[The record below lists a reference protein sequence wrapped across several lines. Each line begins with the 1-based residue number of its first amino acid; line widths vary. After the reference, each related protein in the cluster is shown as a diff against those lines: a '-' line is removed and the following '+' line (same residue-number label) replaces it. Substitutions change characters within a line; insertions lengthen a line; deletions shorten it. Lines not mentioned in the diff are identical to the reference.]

1 MTDAD
6 TGQDADLSDRLRDRL
21 IEATLTHTPFD
32 GWSPAALRAGARDLG
47 ITEDVE
53 QDLFPGGTRDM
64 IRYFSRWADRRMIAG
79 LDAAD
84 LDEMRIH
91 ERVTIAVELRL
102 EALEAH
108 KEAVRRGLSWIAMP
122 QNAILGARLLYRTV
136 DDIWYAVG
144 DRSADFSF
152 YTKRG
157 LLAGVVGS
165 TTLFWLDD
173 SSEGGVETSAFLDR
187 RIADVMRI
195 HSARRRSENIKMK
208 APNPLRILR
217 DVARKRYGGKSYG
230 AGRTMGDSRLT

>member
-1 MTDAD
+1 MSAGDIATREA
-6 TGQDADLSDRLRDRL
+6 L
-21 IEATLTHTPFD
+21 IEAALAHVPFD
-32 GWSPAALRAGARDLG
+32 GWSGAALNAGARDLNLADG
-47 ITEDVE
+47 AVA
-53 QDLFPGGTRDM
+53 DLFPGGVSQA
-64 IRYFSRWADRRMIAG
+64 IRHFSRWADRRMLAAM
-79 LDAAD
+79 DAAD
-84 LDEMRIH
+84 LDGLRIH
-91 ERVTIAVELRL
+91 ERVGLAVEARL
-102 EALEAH
+102 AALAPH
-108 KEAVRRGLSWIAMP
+108 REAVRRGLSWLAMP
-122 QNAILGARLLYRTV
+122 QNALLGARLLYRTV
-136 DDIWYAVG
+136 DDIWYAAG

>member
-1 MTDAD
+1 MTGAD
-6 TGQDADLSDRLRDRL
+6 TPVDTGLRDRL
-21 IEATLTHTPFD
+21 IEATLPHIPFD
-32 GWSPAALRAGARDLG
+32 GWSTSAMRAGARG
-47 ITEDVE
+47 IGMSDEDAR
-53 QDLFPGGTRDM
+53 DLFPGGTRDM
-64 IRYFSRWADRRMIAG
+64 IRHFSRWADRRMMAG

-84 LDEMRIH
+84 LSEMRIH

-108 KEAVRRGLSWIAMP
+108 KEAVRRGLSWLAMP
-122 QNAILGARLLYRTV
+122 QNAMLGARLLYRTV

-173 SSEGGVETSAFLDR
+173 TSEGGTETSAFLDR

-195 HSARRRSENIKMK
+195 HSARRRTDDIRAKV
-208 APNPLRILR
+208 PNPLRILR
-217 DVARKRYGGKSYG
+217 DVARKRYASP
-230 AGRTMGDSRLT
+230 RPMGDSRLT

>member
-1 MTDAD
+1 MTGAD
-6 TGQDADLSDRLRDRL
+6 TPVDTGLRDRL
-21 IEATLTHTPFD
+21 IEATLQHIPFD
-32 GWSPAALRAGARDLG
+32 GWSTSALRAGARDIG
-47 ITEDVE
+47 ISEEDAR
-53 QDLFPGGTRDM
+53 DLFPGGTRDM
-64 IRYFSRWADRRMIAG
+64 IRHFSRWADRRMMAG

-84 LDEMRIH
+84 LAEMRIH
-91 ERVTIAVELRL
+91 DRVTIAVELRL

-108 KEAVRRGLSWIAMP
+108 KESVRRGLSWLAMP
-122 QNAILGARLLYRTV
+122 QNAMLGARLLYRTV

-173 SSEGGVETSAFLDR
+173 TSEGGTETSAFLDR

-195 HSARRRSENIKMK
+195 HSARRRTDDIRAKV
-208 APNPLRILR
+208 PNPLRILR
-217 DVARKRYGGKSYG
+217 DVARKRYASP
-230 AGRTMGDSRLT
+230 RPMGDSRLT

>member
-1 MTDAD
+1 MTDVDDGID
-6 TGQDADLSDRLRDRL
+6 TALRDRL
-21 IEATLTHTPFD
+21 IVATLAHAPFD
-32 GWSPAALRAGARDLG
+32 GWSPAALRAGARD
-47 ITEDVE
+47 IDVTDDVA
-53 QDLFPGGTRDM
+53 QAAFPHGTGDM
-64 IRYFSRWADRRMIAG
+64 IRHFSRWADRCMIAG
-79 LDAAD
+79 LEAAD

-102 EALEAH
+102 EALEPH
-108 KEAVRRGLSWIAMP
+108 KEAVRRGLSWLAMP
-122 QNAILGARLLYRTV
+122 QNAVLGARLLYRTV

-173 SSEGGVETSAFLDR
+173 DSEGGEETSEFLDR

-195 HSARRRSENIKMK
+195 HSARRRTEEIKMK

-217 DVARKRYGGKSYG
+217 DVARKRYGSV
-230 AGRTMGDSRLT
+230 RSMGDSRLT

>member
-1 MTDAD
+1 MTGPDDGID
-6 TGQDADLSDRLRDRL
+6 TALRDRL
-21 IEATLTHTPFD
+21 IVATLAHTPFD
-32 GWSPAALRAGARDLG
+32 GWSPAALRAGVLD
-47 ITEDVE
+47 IDVSDDVA
-53 QDLFPGGTRDM
+53 QAAFPHGTSDM
-64 IRYFSRWADRRMIAG
+64 IRHFSRWADRCMIAG
-79 LDAAD
+79 LEAAD

-102 EALEAH
+102 EALEPH
-108 KEAVRRGLSWIAMP
+108 REAVRRGLSWLAMP
-122 QNAILGARLLYRTV
+122 QNALLGARLLYRTV

-173 SSEGGVETSAFLDR
+173 GSEGGTETSDFLDR

-195 HSARRRSENIKMK
+195 STVRRRTEDIRKK
-208 APNPLRILR
+208 TPNPVRILR
-217 DVARKRYGGKSYG
+217 DVARKRYGSQTLRGG
-230 AGRTMGDSRLT
+230 SRPG

>member
-1 MTDAD
+1 MTGADSTVD
-6 TGQDADLSDRLRDRL
+6 TGLRDRL
-21 IEATLTHTPFD
+21 IEATLAHIPFD
-32 GWSPAALRAGARDLG
+32 GWSVTALRAGARDIDLSE
-47 ITEDVE
+47 EDAA
-53 QDLFPGGTRDM
+53 DHFPGGTRDM
-64 IRYFSRWADRRMIAG
+64 IRHFSRWADRRMIAG

-84 LDEMRIH
+84 LSEMRIH

-108 KEAVRRGLSWIAMP
+108 KEAVRRGLSWLAMP
-122 QNAILGARLLYRTV
+122 QNAMLGARLLYRTV

-173 SSEGGVETSAFLDR
+173 NSEGGVDTSDFLDR

-195 HSARRRSENIKMK
+195 HSARRRTEDIKAK
-208 APNPLRILR
+208 VPNPLRILR
-217 DVARKRYGGKSYG
+217 DVARERYASPRGI
-230 AGRTMGDSRLT
+230 GDSRLT

>member
-6 TGQDADLSDRLRDRL
+6 AAGDVALRDRL
-21 IEATLTHTPFD
+21 IEAALTHIPFD
-32 GWSPAALRAGARDLG
+32 GWSASALRAGARDIG
-47 ITEDVE
+47 ISDDTAPE
-53 QDLFPGGTRDM
+53 LFPGGTRDM
-64 IRYFSRWADRRMIAG
+64 IRHFSRWADRRMIAG

-84 LDEMRIH
+84 LSEMRIH

-108 KEAVRRGLSWIAMP
+108 KEAVRRGLSWLAMP

-173 SSEGGVETSAFLDR
+173 NSQGGVETSAFLDR

-195 HSARRRSENIKMK
+195 HSARRRTGDMKAK

-217 DVARKRYGGKSYG
+217 DVARKRYGGKSYA
-230 AGRTMGDSRLT
+230 AGRPMGDSRLT

>member
-47 ITEDVE
+47 VTEDVE

-64 IRYFSRWADRRMIAG
+64 IRHFSRWADRRMIAG
-79 LDAAD
+79 LHAAD

-208 APNPLRILR
+208 APSPLRILR

>member
-1 MTDAD
+1 MTGSETAEE
-6 TGQDADLSDRLRDRL
+6 TGLRDQL
-21 IEATLTHTPFD
+21 IEATLAHTPFD
-32 GWSPAALRAGARDLG
+32 GWSSAALRAGARDLG
-47 ITEDVE
+47 IDETAA
-53 QDLFPGGTRDM
+53 QDMFAGGTRDM
-64 IRYFSRWADRRMIAG
+64 IRHFSRWADRCMIAG
-79 LDAAD
+79 LEAAD

-108 KEAVRRGLSWIAMP
+108 KEAVRRGLSWLAMP
-122 QNAILGARLLYRTV
+122 QNTVLGARLLYRTV

-173 SSEGGVETSAFLDR
+173 DSEGGTETSDFLDR

-195 HSARRRSENIKMK
+195 HSARRRTEDIKMK

-217 DVARKRYGGKSYG
+217 DVARKRYGSV
-230 AGRTMGDSRLT
+230 RTMGDSRLT